1 MWHRFRRLSVL
12 PVVAVLVVACGGEGP
27 VTEPTIAPGEGAD
40 SAVAAV
46 EELVSALN
54 AADFADASRLAVPGQ
69 AALAALAEGA
79 TFGEVARSLSE
90 GDEEIAANFW
100 TGFAQE
106 TGIFLTGDV
115 AVVDDGTID
124 QDDAEFHTVSVTPSD
139 GNARSILVRNVDGY
153 RVDLFAS
160 FGSGLADKMTGP
172 VERLLAT
179 QTSDARLI
187 IAELQK
193 IVPSLHV
200 AAALPGTT
208 PAASQQLIALIEVIT
223 RVG

>member
-1 MWHRFRRLSVL
+1 MWLRAPSL
-12 PVVAVLVVACGGEGP
+12 VALVVLAAACGGDDP
-27 VTEPTIAPGEGAD
+27 ITEPTVAPGEGSD
-40 SAVAAV
+40 SPVAAV
-46 EELVSALN
+46 EELV
-54 AADFADASRLAVPGQ
+54 AAINTPDFAEASRLAVPGQ

-106 TGIFLTGDV
+106 TGGFLTSEVG
-115 AVVDDGTID
+115 VVDDGTVD
-124 QDDAEFHTVSVTPSD
+124 QDDVEFHTVTVTPSD
-139 GNARSILVRNVDGY
+139 GSARTIVVRNVDGY

-160 FGSGLADKMTGP
+160 FASGLADKMAGP
-172 VERLLAT
+172 VERLLAA
-179 QTSDARLI
+179 QTADARLVL
-187 IAELQK
+187 AELQE

-200 AAALPGTT
+200 AASLPGTS
-208 PAASQQLIALIEVIT
+208 PAASQQIFALIEVIT

>member
-1 MWHRFRRLSVL
+1 M
-12 PVVAVLVVACGGEGP
+12 AVACGGEDP
-27 VTEPTIAPGEGAD
+27 TTEPTIAPGEGAD
-40 SAVAAV
+40 SPVTAV
-46 EELVSALN
+46 EELV
-54 AADFADASRLAVPGQ
+54 AAINTPDFADASRLAVPGQ

-106 TGIFLTGDV
+106 TGDFLAGEV
-115 AVVDDGTID
+115 SVVDDGTVE
-124 QDDAEFHTVSVTPSD
+124 QDDVEFHRVSLTPPD
-139 GNARSILVRNVDGY
+139 GSARTIIVRNVDGY

-160 FGSGLADKMTGP
+160 FGSGLADKMAGP

-179 QTSDARLI
+179 KTADARLI
-187 IAELQK
+187 LAELQK

-200 AAALPGTT
+200 AASLPDIT
-208 PAASQQLIALIEVIT
+208 PSASQQLFALIEVIT

>member
-1 MWHRFRRLSVL
+1 MF
-12 PVVAVLVVACGGEGP
+12 AVACGGEDP
-27 VTEPTIAPGEGAD
+27 TTEPTIAPGEGAD
-40 SAVAAV
+40 SPVTAV
-46 EELVSALN
+46 EELV
-54 AADFADASRLAVPGQ
+54 AAISTPDFAEASHLAVPGQ

-106 TGIFLTGDV
+106 TGVFLSGEV
-115 AVVDDGTID
+115 SVVDDGTVE
-124 QDDAEFHTVSVTPSD
+124 QDDVEFHTVSLTPPD
-139 GNARSILVRNVDGY
+139 GSARTIIVRNVDGF

-160 FGSGLADKMTGP
+160 FGSGLADKMAGP

-179 QTSDARLI
+179 QTADARLI
-187 IAELQK
+187 LAELQK

-200 AAALPGTT
+200 AASLPDTT
-208 PAASQQLIALIEVIT
+208 PSASQQLFALIEVIT

>member
-1 MWHRFRRLSVL
+1 MF
-12 PVVAVLVVACGGEGP
+12 AVACGGEDP
-27 VTEPTIAPGEGAD
+27 TTEPTIAPGEGAD
-40 SAVAAV
+40 SPVTAV
-46 EELVSALN
+46 EELV
-54 AADFADASRLAVPGQ
+54 AAINTPDFAEASHLAVPGQ

-106 TGIFLTGDV
+106 TGVFLSGEV
-115 AVVDDGTID
+115 SVVDDGTVE
-124 QDDAEFHTVSVTPSD
+124 QDDVEFHTVSLTPPD
-139 GNARSILVRNVDGY
+139 GSARTIIVRNVDGF

-160 FGSGLADKMTGP
+160 FGSGLADKMAGP

-179 QTSDARLI
+179 QTADARLI
-187 IAELQK
+187 LAELQK

-200 AAALPGTT
+200 AASLPDTT
-208 PAASQQLIALIEVIT
+208 PSASQQLFALIEVIT

>member
-1 MWHRFRRLSVL
+1 MWLKAPSLVALVVL
-12 PVVAVLVVACGGEGP
+12 AVACGGDDP
-27 VTEPTIAPGEGAD
+27 ITASTVAPGEGAD
-40 SAVAAV
+40 SPVAAV
-46 EELVSALN
+46 EELV
-54 AADFADASRLAVPGQ
+54 AAINSPDFAEASRLAVPGQ

-106 TGIFLTGDV
+106 TGGFLTGEV
-115 AVVDDGTID
+115 GVVEDGTVD
-124 QDDAEFHTVSVTPSD
+124 RDDVEFHTVTLTPPD
-139 GNARSILVRNVDGY
+139 GSARTIVVRNVDGY

-179 QTSDARLI
+179 QTADARLVL
-187 IAELQK
+187 AELQE

-200 AAALPGTT
+200 AASLPDTS
-208 PAASQQLIALIEVIT
+208 PAASQQLLALIEVIT

>member
-1 MWHRFRRLSVL
+1 MWVRALSLIASVVL
-12 PVVAVLVVACGGEGP
+12 AVACGGDDP
-27 VTEPTIAPGEGAD
+27 ISEPTIAPGQGAD
-40 SAVAAV
+40 SAVGAV
-46 EELVSALN
+46 EELV
-54 AADFADASRLAVPGQ
+54 AAINTPDFADASRLAVPGQ

-106 TGIFLTGDV
+106 TGGFLTGD
-115 AVVDDGTID
+115 ASVVDDGTVD
-124 QDDAEFHTVSVTPSD
+124 RDDVEFHMVTLTPPGGSTRTVV
-139 GNARSILVRNVDGY
+139 VRDVDGY

-179 QTSDARLI
+179 KTADARLI
-187 IAELQK
+187 LAELQK

-200 AAALPGTT
+200 AASLPGTT
-208 PAASQQLIALIEVIT
+208 PAASQQLFALIEVIT
-223 RVG
+223 RVA

>member
-1 MWHRFRRLSVL
+1 MWVRTVSLVAFVVL
-12 PVVAVLVVACGGEGP
+12 AVACGGEDP
-27 VTEPTIAPGEGAD
+27 ISEPTIAPGQGAD
-40 SAVAAV
+40 SAVGAV
-46 EELVSALN
+46 EELVAAIN
-54 AADFADASRLAVPGQ
+54 APDFADASRLAVPGQ

-79 TFGEVARSLSE
+79 TFGEVARSISE

-106 TGIFLTGDV
+106 TGGFLTGDV
-115 AVVDDGTID
+115 SVVDDGTVD
-124 QDDAEFHTVSVTPSD
+124 REDVEFHMVTLTPPDGSARTVV
-139 GNARSILVRNVDGY
+139 VRNVDGY

-179 QTSDARLI
+179 KTADARLVL
-187 IAELQK
+187 AELQE

-200 AAALPGTT
+200 AASLPGTT
-208 PAASQQLIALIEVIT
+208 PAASQQLFALIEVIT